1 MILIASMARDED
13 YRRAC
18 PAWDN
23 KMRFERITGL
33 PALITHFSDINPEF
47 VARHGFLAMF
57 ITGFGYGWE
66 KVPVRDT
73 FGISDVLHDMDVPV
87 LGACGG
93 HQLIGWVFNHNVR
106 KLTSFKDEPI
116 RKLKPG
122 EADLV
127 PSYHP
132 GYFTETGVQPIEVL
146 QRDPIFHG
154 LGKRFKVP
162 ESHYCEIKKLPP
174 GFVHLAR
181 NDNCEIQCIRHAER
195 PLYGAQ
201 FHAENWTDA
210 YPDGRR
216 FITNFFRI
224 AGLVD

>member
-1 MILIASMARDED
+1 MIVIASMARADD
-13 YRRAC
+13 HRRAC
-18 PAWDN
+18 PWWQI
-23 KMRFERITGL
+23 KMRIERITGL

-47 VARHGFLAMF
+47 LARYGFRAMF
-57 ITGFGYGWE
+57 ITGTGYDWAL
-66 KVPVRDT
+66 VPVKDT
-73 FGISDVLHDMDVPV
+73 WGMSDVLHNVDIPV

-106 KLTSFKDEPI
+106 KLTSFRDEPM
-116 RKLKPG
+116 RKLKPK
-122 EADLV
+122 EPDLV

-132 GYFTETGVQPIEVL
+132 GYYVESGVQPIEVL
-146 QRDPIFHG
+146 QRDPIFDG
-154 LGKRFKVP
+154 LGKRFKAP